1 MFHKELLL
9 GVQSSTLS
17 WWTHSLTIGKLNK
30 SDKSGSYG
38 YYSAGGV
45 GALTPPTLNGLP
57 ITHLLSTYSYYGNY
71 PVYGISIVTNVIP
84 DYPVYFGFYKSRK
97 LTVKVE
103 PYPNATAWDYTSQAS
118 KSLKT
123 LYTIFSEESENLTVQ
138 IYLSSTPPPWG
149 YTE

>member
-45 GALTPPTLNGLP
+45 GALTPSYIKWPAHYALTFNLFLLWQLSSLWNIYCHKCYPRLSGLFWVLQKP
-57 ITHLLSTYSYYGNY
+57 ETYSKG
-71 PVYGISIVTNVIP
+71 
-84 DYPVYFGFYKSRK
+84 
-97 LTVKVE
+97 
-103 PYPNATAWDYTSQAS
+103 
-118 KSLKT
+118 
-123 LYTIFSEESENLTVQ
+123 
-138 IYLSSTPPPWG
+138 
-149 YTE
+149 

>member
-1 MFHKELLL
+1 MGSEMC
-9 GVQSSTLS
+9 
-17 WWTHSLTIGKLNK
+17 IR
-30 SDKSGSYG
+30 DK
-38 YYSAGGV
+38 
-45 GALTPPTLNGLP
+45 TPPTLNGLP

-118 KSLKT
+118 KALKT